1 MAITAREYDFLA
13 ARKRL
18 EAKPKPAVDKLTS
31 LEDAAARVKDGDQ
44 IAIGGCLYSRT
55 PLGLV
60 RAILRRRPQG
70 LTLSRNLM
78 CYEAEWGLVAGAVD
92 KIVTSWMGIGLP
104 WGLSRILRE
113 YVESGRVVFEEW
125 SHLGLGLR
133 FRAAAMGL
141 PFLPTLDHARLR
153 SHGRRG
159 LQDHHL
165 SVYR

>member
-31 LEDAAARVKDGDQ
+31 LEEAAARVKDGDQ

-78 CYEAEWGLVAGAVD
+78 CYEAEWGLVAGACA
-92 KIVTSWMGIGLP
+92 GARARG
-104 WGLSRILRE
+104 
-113 YVESGRVVFEEW
+113 
-125 SHLGLGLR
+125 
-133 FRAAAMGL
+133 RAACASRGSRRSRCDRRL
-141 PFLPTLDHARLR
+141 ARE
-153 SHGRRG
+153 
-159 LQDHHL
+159 
-165 SVYR
+165 